1 MLKRIPILLSMI
13 IVSACG
19 SPSQSST
26 DAPEAASP
34 VQEAASPVRRAYW
47 PDWRGPTADGRSE
60 AAGLPVAWSETENI
74 VWKTLIHDL
83 GHSTPVVWGDRIWL
97 TTAVEDGSA
106 LFAVCLELN
115 SGEIVHDIEVFRPK
129 EKQTVH
135 ALNSFATPSAVV
147 EEDRVY
153 VHFGRYGTVC
163 LDSNTGERVWER
175 RDLKCNHFQG
185 PASSPVLFEDLLIL
199 HFEGFDVQ
207 FIVALDKNT
216 GGTVWRTDRPA
227 EIYENPESGPFRQS
241 FETPIIAE
249 VDGKAQLIS
258 NGSNLVTGLDPRTG
272 AELWRFVYRGVN
284 TTSRIVGGH
293 GLFFVNHGVVG
304 SQAVLSAV
312 RQGGDGDVTES
323 HVVWSHGE
331 DMPLLSSP
339 VLVGDLLYSVSDDGI
354 LKCLEAKTGE
364 EVWSERLS
372 GKFGASLLYAD
383 NHIYV
388 CSKRGVTTVI
398 EPGRTFRELAV
409 NKLDGAF
416 SASPVVAGD
425 SLLLRTK
432 THLYRVKRK

>member
-1 MLKRIPILLSMI
+1 MFRRVLILLSMI
-13 IVSACG
+13 IVPACG
-19 SPSQSST
+19 SPIQTST
-26 DAPEAASP
+26 DEPEGASLIR
-34 VQEAASPVRRAYW
+34 EAYW
-47 PDWRGPTADGRSE
+47 PDWRGPTADGRSD
-60 AAGLPVAWSETENI
+60 AVGLPLTWSETENI
-74 VWKTLIHDL
+74 VWKTPIHGL

-106 LFAVCLELN
+106 LFAVCLDLN
-115 SGEIVHDIEVFRPK
+115 SGEVIHNIEVLRPK
-129 EKQTVH
+129 WKQQVH

-153 VHFGRYGTVC
+153 VHFGSYGTLC
-163 LDSNTGERVWER
+163 LDSNTGKRLWAR

-185 PASSPVLFEDLLIL
+185 PASSPVLFEELLIL

-216 GGTVWRTDRPA
+216 GETVWRTDRPP
-227 EIYENPESGPFRQS
+227 EIYENLGSGAFRQS
-241 FETPIIAE
+241 FETPIITE
-249 VDGKAQLIS
+249 VDGEAQLIS
-258 NGSNLVTGLDPRTG
+258 NGSKVVTGLDPRTG
-272 AELWRFVYRGVN
+272 AELWRFVYSADN
-284 TTSRIVGGH
+284 TTSRIVSGH
-293 GLFFVNHGVVG
+293 GLFFVNHGATG
-304 SQAVLSAV
+304 GQAVLSAV
-312 RQGGDGDVTES
+312 RQGGTGDLTES
-323 HVVWSHGE
+323 HVVWSHRE

-339 VLVGDLLYSVSDDGI
+339 VLVGDLLYLVSDAGI

-383 NHIYV
+383 NRIYV
-388 CSKRGVTTVI
+388 CSKRGETTVI
-398 EPGRTFRELAV
+398 EPGRSFRELAV

-432 THLYRVKRK
+432 THLYRIRSK